1 MLWKPAKPLLVSGL
15 ATLMIAT
22 MPSVSAQDNAL
33 ASWGEK
39 VYDAFTSKQ
48 RYPRRALDAKLEG
61 VVKVEVTVAQNGDIV
76 GFRINQSSGH
86 NVLDGSVLEIL
97 NRINPLPP
105 LPEGLTDFNFKI
117 PLRFNMDE
125 QATKL
130 GADVQM
136 AEAVNAKPD
145 WKGWQKSVSRVL
157 AKNQGYPTQ
166 LIEEGIEGTVR
177 MKVQVGGDGTILA
190 QQIVESSGNPIL
202 DDEAVDLMRRISFPA
217 LPEQR
222 DSVSLTI
229 PLSYKLNSKS

>member
-1 MLWKPAKPLLVSGL
+1 MLWKSAKPLLA
-15 ATLMIAT
+15 ATLLVTTIPTAN
-22 MPSVSAQDNAL
+22 AQQDSL
-33 ASWGEK
+33 AAWGEQ
-39 VYDAFTSKQ
+39 VYDSFVSKQ

-61 VVKVEVTVAQNGDIV
+61 VVKVEVTVAQNGDII

-105 LPEGLTDFNFKI
+105 LPEGLTNFNFKI

-136 AEAVNAKPD
+136 TEATPD

-157 AKNQGYPTQ
+157 ARNQGYPTQ

-177 MKVQVGGDGTILA
+177 VQVQVGTDGTILA

-217 LPEQR
+217 LPEKR
-222 DSVSLTI
+222 DSISLTI
-229 PLSYKLNSKS
+229 PLSYKLGAKG